1 MNNPKNRKWFIVL
14 AALIVSLALYFVF
27 AGEEGEVQLT
37 STVQKGTLDI
47 RVMSTGELLAENSV
61 KILGPSNM
69 RRAGVWNTK
78 ITDLIPEGTY
88 VDSGDYI
95 GTLDRTDLANKL
107 KEIGTE
113 LDKITSQFRAERL
126 DTALTLRESRD
137 NLINLKYGM
146 EEKDLILQQSKYESP
161 AVIRQAEIDKE
172 KSQRAYDQALE
183 NYQIKKDQAEAKV
196 SQVAATLKQQE
207 MRYEL
212 VEKVLNEFT
221 ILAPKSGM
229 LVYHRDWDG
238 QKVEVGSE
246 VSAWDPTVAT
256 LPDLNSLLSKT
267 YINEIDI
274 SKVKKNQKVEIKID
288 AFADKTYSGKII
300 DVANV
305 GEQLPNSE
313 AKVFEVNI
321 LLDKVDTTLRPAMTT
336 SNNILISEFEDVLY
350 VPIEA
355 IQVEDSAKFVYL
367 KTGFGSEKKPI
378 ETGAA
383 NDNYIIIE
391 EGLKEGENVFL
402 SDPEKA
408 KKTSL

>member
-137 NLINLKYGM
+137 NLINLRYGM

-367 KTGFGSEKKPI
+367 KTGFGSEKKPV
-378 ETGAA
+378 ETGDA

>member
-14 AALIVSLALYFVF
+14 AALIVSLALYFIF

-137 NLINLKYGM
+137 NLINLRYGM

-367 KTGFGSEKKPI
+367 KTGFGSEKKPV
-378 ETGAA
+378 ETGDA